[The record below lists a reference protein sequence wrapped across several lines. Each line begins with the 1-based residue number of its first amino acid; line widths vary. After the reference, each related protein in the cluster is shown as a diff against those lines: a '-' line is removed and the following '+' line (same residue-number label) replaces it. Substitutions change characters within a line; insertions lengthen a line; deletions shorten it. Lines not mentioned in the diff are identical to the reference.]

1 MSTTPLQPEHLGHLS
16 TTPQQPEGTTRKTW
30 ETSVQEA
37 IYTKPGHTHGG
48 TEQWSTLGTPGG
60 TEQWATPGTPGGPE
74 QWSTPGTAEKWTAW
88 DDPEKYTLRGNTEK
102 FIMPSDTFRTD
113 TSNLGYYKAIN
124 YRIYFIGHIS
134 EVQIEIFFF
143 SRI

>member
-16 TTPQQPEGTTRKTW
+16 TIPQQPEGTTRKIW

-48 TEQWSTLGTPGG
+48 TEQWATPDTPGG
-60 TEQWATPGTPGGPE
+60 LE

-113 TSNLGYYKAIN
+113 ISNQGYYI
-124 YRIYFIGHIS
+124 
-134 EVQIEIFFF
+134 Q
-143 SRI
+143 